1 MRVLLAHNFYRSTAP
16 SGEDTVYREERAL
29 LESHGVEVI
38 PYERHSDELNGAG
51 PLRLART
58 AWDTAWSSASQED
71 IAALIRRTRPTLAH
85 FHNTF
90 PLMSPSV
97 YAACQSAG
105 IPVVQTLHNF
115 RLICPGAMLFR
126 DGQPCE
132 ECIDQSLLRAVRHRC
147 YRNSLP
153 ATAALAR
160 SIALNRRRGTSA
172 LVSRYIAL
180 TEFARGRFA
189 AGGLPADRIVVKP
202 NGLNQDVQPGT
213 GQGGYVAFVGRL
225 SAEKGVRVLLE
236 AWRRLPQIRL
246 RIVGDG
252 PLREEL
258 QLHAAQA
265 GLNVEFT
272 GRLSRQELPAI
283 VGAASALIVPSLW
296 YEGFPMVIVEAFA
309 SATPVIASRL
319 GSLAEIVRDDAT
331 GALFMPGD
339 AAALAAT
346 VERVTSDLPALA
358 RMRTAARMQFDER
371 YCANANYRSLLE
383 IYAGA
388 QSHAW

>member
-1 MRVLLAHNFYRSTAP
+1 M
-16 SGEDTVYREERAL
+16 
-29 LESHGVEVI
+29 
-38 PYERHSDELNGAG
+38 
-51 PLRLART
+51 
-58 AWDTAWSSASQED
+58 
-71 IAALIRRTRPTLAH
+71 
-85 FHNTF
+85 
-90 PLMSPSV
+90 
-97 YAACQSAG
+97 
-105 IPVVQTLHNF
+105 
-115 RLICPGAMLFR
+115 
-126 DGQPCE
+126 
-132 ECIDQSLLRAVRHRC
+132 
-147 YRNSLP
+147 
-153 ATAALAR
+153 
-160 SIALNRRRGTSA
+160 
-172 LVSRYIAL
+172 
-180 TEFARGRFA
+180 
-189 AGGLPADRIVVKP
+189 
-202 NGLNQDVQPGT
+202 
-213 GQGGYVAFVGRL
+213 
-225 SAEKGVRVLLE
+225 LLE

-331 GALFMPGD
+331 GALFTPGD

-346 VERVTSDLPALA
+346 VERVMSDPPALA
-358 RMRTAARMQFDER
+358 RMRTAARVQFDER
-371 YCANANYRSLLE
+371 YCANANYRKLLA
-383 IYAGA
+383 IYADA